1 MLNRRCFVGW
11 GENVIRTA
19 KEDVNKSAIISEHIF
34 VVHAQGLRDS
44 SRLPE
49 GQAFFFSKKQL
60 AC

>member
-11 GENVIRTA
+11 GENVRRTA
-19 KEDVNKSAIISEHIF
+19 KEDVNKSAIISEQIF
-34 VVHAQGLRDS
+34 MVHGQGLRDCC
-44 SRLPE
+44 RLPE